1 MQIMLLYMNLKLYIY
16 FYNMIVVYYSFIISY
31 HCVFIIFIE
40 TKNKKQIKREKW
52 MILYCFKFF

>member
-1 MQIMLLYMNLKLYIY
+1 MDLKLYIY

-40 TKNKKQIKREKW
+40 TKNKKTNKKRK
-52 MILYCFKFF
+52 MDDIILF